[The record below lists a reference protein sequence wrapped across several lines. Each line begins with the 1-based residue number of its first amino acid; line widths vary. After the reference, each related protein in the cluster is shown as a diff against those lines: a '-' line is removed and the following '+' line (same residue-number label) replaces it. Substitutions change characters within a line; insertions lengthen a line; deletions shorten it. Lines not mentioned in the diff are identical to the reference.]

1 MMKNH
6 FTDLITSRTK
16 VNKTPLRT
24 AASEVHSIAVDLLVR
39 NGANINAKDMPKMTA
54 LHRVAQR
61 SHREVAELPLRYEA
75 DIDCLSKFHET
86 PLDIAMDTS
95 NTELMILLQD
105 GIRNQINMNSDSHFI
120 IPAGGLLNPSEL
132 ITTTKTRPHTHSS
145 LLLSNHASQLLPS
158 GKTAAR
164 SSVQN
169 VVGDGGR
176 KVITGVTDQHG
187 RLQPESPGER
197 FIVTLQGQ
205 QSEWAITALQY
216 TPGPN

>member
-1 MMKNH
+1 MC
-6 FTDLITSRTK
+6 
-16 VNKTPLRT
+16 KTF
-24 AASEVHSIAVDLLVR
+24 I
-39 NGANINAKDMPKMTA
+39 
-54 LHRVAQR
+54 
-61 SHREVAELPLRYEA
+61 
-75 DIDCLSKFHET
+75 CCET
-86 PLDIAMDTS
+86 FCTFFV
-95 NTELMILLQD
+95 Q
-105 GIRNQINMNSDSHFI
+105 QHI
-120 IPAGGLLNPSEL
+120 IGSG
-132 ITTTKTRPHTHSS
+132 RWRQ
-145 LLLSNHASQLLPS
+145 LLSNHASQLLPS

-205 QSEWAITALQY
+205 QSEWAITAPQY